1 MYQVVAYEQ
10 KFNKEIYDQ
19 FVEFVR
25 EENFFLE
32 VSYEEFCSKLFNNSL
47 FQAEGTFVAL
57 KENKVVGFISGLV
70 RPGDVNNANACGFIH
85 TLFVNKN
92 LRRQGI
98 GSSLLLKVEEYF
110 KEQGVGGSRW
120 VFVSNINW
128 AWNIPHYPGHLHP
141 GAPCVRINTEHYF
154 FLLHKGYVINSIH
167 EGFHLPLAEYELP
180 EKVVKKMEEN
190 AKEGYTVEVYDPE
203 KHYGIEEFCDA
214 INNPG
219 FAHSIRYNLA
229 KEKPLP
235 FMVAAHNGKVCGWT
249 GAMYNESTG
258 RGHLDGICVD
268 PNERSRGLGRALF
281 CYLCHW
287 SKLNGSSYMT
297 FFTGLDNPARY
308 IYLGAGFKI
317 AQTFADMKKVFK

>member
-1 MYQVVAYEQ
+1 MIKVVKYEQ
-10 KFNKEIYDQ
+10 KFNKEIYAQ

-32 VSYEEFCSKLFNNSL
+32 VSEAEFNGKLFNNSL
-47 FQAEGTFVAL
+47 FQTEGSFVAL
-57 KENKVVGFISGLV
+57 DDEKVIGFISGLV
-70 RPGDVNNANACGFIH
+70 RANDENNPNACGFLH
-85 TLFVNKN
+85 TLFVNKKY
-92 LRRQGI
+92 RRQGI
-98 GSSLLLKVEEYF
+98 GGQLLDNVEAYF
-110 KEQGVGGSRW
+110 KTKGVGGSRW
-120 VFVSNINW
+120 VFISNINW

-154 FLLHKGYVINSIH
+154 FLLHRGYVINSIH
-167 EGFHLPLAEYELP
+167 EGFHLPLANYELP
-180 EKVVKKMEEN
+180 EKVVKRMEEN
-190 AKEGYTVEVYDPE
+190 AKDGYTVEVYDPE
-203 KHYGIEEFCDA
+203 KHYGIEEFCEA

-219 FAHSIRYNLA
+219 FAHSIRSNLA
-229 KEKPLP
+229 KEKPNP
-235 FMVAAHNGKVCGWT
+235 FMVASHNGKVCGWT

-281 CYLCHW
+281 CYLCEW
-287 SKLNGSSYMT
+287 SKHNGSSYMT